1 MAETDIGAQQAVL
14 ASSVAA
20 LTIFLP
26 KAEAPA
32 EPKVEVRKEMKQ
44 TVPTWLAIALILL
57 VIAVVAGIFMLGG
70 RTKTQKMPEGFK
82 PKPPMFK
89 EAPTQKR

>member
-1 MAETDIGAQQAVL
+1 MAETDIGAQQAIL

-20 LTIFLP
+20 LTIFLLDA
-26 KAEAPA
+26 K
-32 EPKVEVRKEMKQ
+32 PKVEVRKEMKR

-70 RTKTQKMPEGFK
+70 RTQTQKMPEGFK